1 MSVSELEAYA
11 GSLVGQGRLPSCQ
24 FAVAKGG
31 SLVAV
36 RSFGGASSSTRYLI
50 YSATKPI
57 VASAVWVLLGR
68 GLVELD
74 APVTTYIPEF
84 GANGKDRVTVEQVL
98 LHTCGF
104 PNAVMEPR
112 FWSDRPARLDR
123 ISSWILEY
131 EPGERFVYHGNSAH
145 WVLAELIE
153 RMAGVRYQ
161 AFVREEIF
169 ARLGLADSYLG
180 MPVDEQERS
189 DVPLVVQVGERC
201 GERDILRV
209 KGVRTL
215 PSPDIVDANFL
226 QYNDEE
232 IRAIGTPSSGV
243 ITSAASLAL
252 LYQEMMRNDHRL
264 WADDVLTDATE
275 TVRNSHPVDGLG
287 VSANRSAGLL
297 LAGEGQTHF
306 RHLFGDGPS
315 PGAFGHTGAAGQI
328 SWADPASGLSF
339 VFLTHALD
347 ADVLRQW
354 RVQRRLCDL
363 AAALAGE
370 AVDVRR

>member
-11 GSLVGQGRLPSCQ
+11 ASLVGQRRLPSCQ
-24 FAVAKGG
+24 FAVAKSGSVIASG
-31 SLVAV
+31 SLGA
-36 RSFGGASSSTRYLI
+36 ASSITRYLI

-57 VASAVWVLLGR
+57 VASAVWMLIGR
-68 GLVELD
+68 GLVELC
-74 APVTTYIPEF
+74 APVATYIPEF

-112 FWSDRPARLDR
+112 FWSERPGRLDR
-123 ISSWILEY
+123 LSSWSLEY

-153 RMAGVRYQ
+153 RMAGERYQ
-161 AFVREEIF
+161 SFVREEMF
-169 ARLGLADSYLG
+169 TRLGLVDSYLG
-180 MPVDEQERS
+180 MPEEEQEQS
-189 DVPLVVQVGERC
+189 DVPLVVQIGERC
-201 GERDILRV
+201 GEEGLLRV
-209 KGVRTL
+209 KGVRAL
-215 PSPDIVDANFL
+215 PPPDVVDANFM
-226 QYNDEE
+226 QYNDPK

-252 LYQEMMRNDHRL
+252 LYQEMMRNDRRL
-264 WADDVLTDATE
+264 WADDVLADATK
-275 TVRNSHPVDGLG
+275 TVRNALPVEGLN

-297 LAGEGQTHF
+297 LAGEGPTHF

-315 PGAFGHTGAAGQI
+315 SRAFGHTGAAGQI
-328 SWADPASGLSF
+328 SWADPASELSF

-347 ADVLRQW
+347 ADVMRQW
-354 RVQRRLCDL
+354 ESQRRLCDL
-363 AAALAGE
+363 AAALGAEQADGCS
-370 AVDVRR
+370 